1 MFPTHG
7 NGKQI
12 HGQKFVCRDVL
23 SVQMTIYDFTVK
35 RKTSK
40 RIIPK
45 NETLISTTKQETK
58 KKYQYHKL

>member
-1 MFPTHG
+1 MFPTQG

-12 HGQKFVCRDVL
+12 HGQKCVCRDVL
-23 SVQMTIYDFTVK
+23 SVQMTIYDFK

-45 NETLISTTKQETK
+45 NKTMIGTTKQERK
-58 KKYQYHKL
+58 KKVPIS